1 MSYKTFQISI
11 PADED
16 GYVKFQCPYCNQRFK
31 LSASEIE
38 YSDVVDL
45 YCPICGLVNEVEC
58 FYSDEVIEKAIS
70 IVENEAM
77 NMIYDMFKGLE
88 RKTRSNKNFKV
99 KAGKKPNVPI
109 KELYESID
117 ELIIV
122 KVDCCDKHIKV
133 NELDRLVEVYCSYC
147 GVKDYEK

>member
-1 MSYKTFQISI
+1 MLVNKGGMSMSYKTFEISI

-31 LSASEIE
+31 LNGSEIE
-38 YSDVVDL
+38 DSDVVDL

-58 FYSDEVIEKAIS
+58 FYSDEVIEMAMNTA
-70 IVENEAM
+70 ENEAM

-99 KAGKKPNVPI
+99 TAGKKLNVHI
-109 KELYESID
+109 KELYENID

-122 KVDCCDKHIKV
+122 
-133 NELDRLVEVYCSYC
+133 
-147 GVKDYEK
+147 